1 MSITKILKGFLSITF
16 IYSRFLTHNWSL
28 HRTRGS
34 VMVGLVTISSVA
46 NKVDLWAALL
56 LGFLAGFLYIAIRN
70 LLMKLK
76 LDDPSDSISIHAFG
90 GLLGVVVSPIL
101 ARDGIIL
108 YEDSNFNGKLYFSKV

>member
-1 MSITKILKGFLSITF
+1 
-16 IYSRFLTHNWSL
+16 
-28 HRTRGS
+28 
-34 VMVGLVTISSVA
+34 MVGLVAISSVA

-90 GLLGVVVSPIL
+90 GLFGVVVSPIL

-108 YEDSNFNGKLYFSKV
+108 HEDSNFNGKICFSKV